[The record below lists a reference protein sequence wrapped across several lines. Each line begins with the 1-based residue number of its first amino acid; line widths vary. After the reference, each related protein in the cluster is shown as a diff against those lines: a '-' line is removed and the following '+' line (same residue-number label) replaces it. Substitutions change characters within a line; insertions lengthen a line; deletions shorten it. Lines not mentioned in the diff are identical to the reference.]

1 MLTNAKLYRKEEILE
16 NMVMNFIRGFCMALA
31 DSVPGVSGGTIAF
44 LLGFYDKFIGSLN
57 SLIGGT
63 KEERKE
69 GIIFLIK
76 IGVGWAVGFCMAALF
91 ITAVFESHIY
101 QISSLFLGFIIF
113 AIPIIVI
120 EEKESVV
127 GKYINAVW
135 IILGAAL
142 VAAITYFS
150 SNTLLS
156 DGVNLAAGK
165 FSAGVGVLL
174 FVSGMVAIS
183 AMVLPGISGSTILMI
198 FGLYVP
204 VITAIKDIL
213 HLKLEYVPA
222 VFIFGIG
229 VITGALLV
237 VKLIK
242 YVLEHYRS
250 QTVYFIIGMMLGS
263 LYSIIQGPTTLDTPK
278 PAMSFADFS
287 IVFFIIGG
295 VIILGLQKLKSISE
309 KQQ

>member
-1 MLTNAKLYRKEEILE
+1 
-16 NMVMNFIRGFCMALA
+16 MALA

-57 SLIGGT
+57 ALIGGT
-63 KEERKE
+63 KEERKD
-69 GIIFLIK
+69 GILFLIK
-76 IGVGWAVGFCMAALF
+76 IGIGWVIGFCMAALF
-91 ITAVFESHIY
+91 ITSVFESHIY
-101 QISSLFLGFIIF
+101 QISSLFLGFVIF

-127 GKYINAVW
+127 GKYVN
-135 IILGAAL
+135 IIWGIIGAAL

-150 SNTLLS
+150 SSTLLAG
-156 DGVNLAAGK
+156 GVNLSVGK
-165 FSAGVGVLL
+165 FSIGVGILL
-174 FVSGMVAIS
+174 FVAGMVAIS

-204 VITAIKDIL
+204 IITAIKDIL

-222 VFIFGIG
+222 VFIFGVG
-229 VITGALLV
+229 VIAGALLV

-242 YVLEHYRS
+242 YVLDHFRS
-250 QTVYFIIGMMLGS
+250 QTVYFIIGMMIGS
-263 LYSIIQGPTTLDTPK
+263 LYAIVNGATTLKEPK
-278 PAMSFADFS
+278 AALSLSTFS

-295 VIILGLQKLKSISE
+295 VIIFGLQKLKSISE
-309 KQQ
+309 K

>member
-1 MLTNAKLYRKEEILE
+1 
-16 NMVMNFIRGFCMALA
+16 MVMNFIRGFCMALA

-57 SLIGGT
+57 ALIGGT
-63 KEERKE
+63 KEERKD

-76 IGVGWAVGFCMAALF
+76 IGIGWAIGFCMAALF
-91 ITAVFESHIY
+91 ITSVFESHIY
-101 QISSLFLGFIIF
+101 QISSLFLGFVIF

-120 EEKESVV
+120 EEKESVI
-127 GKYINAVW
+127 GKYVN
-135 IILGAAL
+135 IIWGIIGAAL

-150 SNTLLS
+150 SSTLLAG
-156 DGVNLAAGK
+156 GVNLSVGK
-165 FSAGVGVLL
+165 FSIGVGILL
-174 FVSGMVAIS
+174 FVAGMVAIS

-222 VFIFGIG
+222 VFIFGVG
-229 VITGALLV
+229 VIAGALLV

-242 YVLEHYRS
+242 YVLDHFRS
-250 QTVYFIIGMMLGS
+250 QTVYFIIGMMIGS
-263 LYSIIQGPTTLDTPK
+263 LYAIVNGATTLKEPK
-278 PAMSFADFS
+278 AALSLSTFS

-295 VIILGLQKLKSISE
+295 VIIFGLQKLKSISE
-309 KQQ
+309 K

>member
-1 MLTNAKLYRKEEILE
+1 
-16 NMVMNFIRGFCMALA
+16 MNFIRGFCMALA

-57 SLIGGT
+57 ALIGGT
-63 KEERKE
+63 KEERKD

-76 IGVGWAVGFCMAALF
+76 IGIGWAIGFCMAALF
-91 ITAVFESHIY
+91 ITSVFESHIY
-101 QISSLFLGFIIF
+101 QISSLFLGFVIF

-120 EEKESVV
+120 EEKESVI
-127 GKYINAVW
+127 GKYVN
-135 IILGAAL
+135 IIWGIIGAAL

-150 SNTLLS
+150 SSTLLAG
-156 DGVNLAAGK
+156 GVNLSVGK
-165 FSAGVGVLL
+165 FSIGVGILL
-174 FVSGMVAIS
+174 FVAGMIAIS

-222 VFIFGIG
+222 VFIFGVG
-229 VITGALLV
+229 VIAGALLV

-242 YVLEHYRS
+242 YVLDHFRS
-250 QTVYFIIGMMLGS
+250 QTVYFIIGMMIGS
-263 LYSIIQGPTTLDTPK
+263 LYAIVNGATTLKEPK
-278 PAMSFADFS
+278 AALSLSTFS

-295 VIILGLQKLKSISE
+295 VIIFGLQKLKSISE
-309 KQQ
+309 K

>member
-1 MLTNAKLYRKEEILE
+1 
-16 NMVMNFIRGFCMALA
+16 MALA

-57 SLIGGT
+57 ALIGGT
-63 KEERKE
+63 KEEIKD

-76 IGVGWAVGFCMAALF
+76 IGIGWVIGFCMAALF
-91 ITAVFESHIY
+91 ITSVFESHIY
-101 QISSLFLGFIIF
+101 QISSLFLGFVIF

-127 GKYINAVW
+127 GKYVN
-135 IILGAAL
+135 IIWGIIGAAL

-150 SNTLLS
+150 SSTLLAG
-156 DGVNLAAGK
+156 GVNLSVGK
-165 FSAGVGVLL
+165 FSIGVGILL
-174 FVSGMVAIS
+174 FVAGMVAIS

-204 VITAIKDIL
+204 IITAIKDIL

-222 VFIFGIG
+222 VFIFGVG
-229 VITGALLV
+229 VIVGALLV

-242 YVLEHYRS
+242 YVLDHFRS
-250 QTVYFIIGMMLGS
+250 QTVYFIIGMMIGS
-263 LYSIIQGPTTLDTPK
+263 LYAIVNGATTLKEPK
-278 PAMSFADFS
+278 AALSLSTFS

-295 VIILGLQKLKSISE
+295 VIIFGLQKLKSISE
-309 KQQ
+309 K

>member
-1 MLTNAKLYRKEEILE
+1 
-16 NMVMNFIRGFCMALA
+16 MALA

-57 SLIGGT
+57 ALIGGT
-63 KEERKE
+63 KEERKD

-76 IGVGWAVGFCMAALF
+76 IGIGWVIGFCMAALF
-91 ITAVFESHIY
+91 ITSVFESHIY
-101 QISSLFLGFIIF
+101 QISSLFLGFVIF

-127 GKYINAVW
+127 GKYVN
-135 IILGAAL
+135 IIWGIIGAAL

-150 SNTLLS
+150 SSTLLAG
-156 DGVNLAAGK
+156 GVNLSVGK
-165 FSAGVGVLL
+165 FSIGVGILL
-174 FVSGMVAIS
+174 FVAGMVSIS

-204 VITAIKDIL
+204 IITAIKDIL

-222 VFIFGIG
+222 VFIFGVG
-229 VITGALLV
+229 VIAGALLV

-242 YVLEHYRS
+242 YVLDHFRS
-250 QTVYFIIGMMLGS
+250 QTVYFIIGMMIGS
-263 LYSIIQGPTTLDTPK
+263 LYAIVNGATTLKEPK
-278 PAMSFADFS
+278 AALSLSTFS

-295 VIILGLQKLKSISE
+295 VIIFGLQKLKSISE
-309 KQQ
+309 K

>member
-1 MLTNAKLYRKEEILE
+1 
-16 NMVMNFIRGFCMALA
+16 MALA

-57 SLIGGT
+57 ALIGGT
-63 KEERKE
+63 KEERKD

-76 IGVGWAVGFCMAALF
+76 IGIGWVIGFCMAALF
-91 ITAVFESHIY
+91 ITSVFESHIY
-101 QISSLFLGFIIF
+101 QISSLFLGFVIF

-127 GKYINAVW
+127 GKYVN
-135 IILGAAL
+135 IIWGIIGAAL

-150 SNTLLS
+150 SSTLLAG
-156 DGVNLAAGK
+156 GVNLSVGK
-165 FSAGVGVLL
+165 FSIGVGILL
-174 FVSGMVAIS
+174 FVAGMVAIS

-204 VITAIKDIL
+204 IITAIKDIL

-222 VFIFGIG
+222 VFIFGVGI
-229 VITGALLV
+229 IAGALLV

-242 YVLEHYRS
+242 YVLDHFRS
-250 QTVYFIIGMMLGS
+250 QTVYFIIGMMIGS
-263 LYSIIQGPTTLDTPK
+263 LYAIVNGATTLKEPK
-278 PAMSFADFS
+278 AALSLSTFS

-295 VIILGLQKLKSISE
+295 VIIFGLQKLKSISE
-309 KQQ
+309 K

>member
-1 MLTNAKLYRKEEILE
+1 
-16 NMVMNFIRGFCMALA
+16 MALA

-57 SLIGGT
+57 ALIGGT
-63 KEERKE
+63 KEERKD

-76 IGVGWAVGFCMAALF
+76 IGIGWAIGFCMAALF
-91 ITAVFESHIY
+91 ITSVFESHIY
-101 QISSLFLGFIIF
+101 QISSLFLGFVIF

-120 EEKESVV
+120 EEKESVI
-127 GKYINAVW
+127 GKYVN
-135 IILGAAL
+135 IIWGIIGAAL

-150 SNTLLS
+150 SSTLLAG
-156 DGVNLAAGK
+156 GVNLSVGK
-165 FSAGVGVLL
+165 FSIGVGILL
-174 FVSGMVAIS
+174 FVAGMIAIS

-222 VFIFGIG
+222 VFIFGVG
-229 VITGALLV
+229 VIAGALLV

-242 YVLEHYRS
+242 YVLDHFRS
-250 QTVYFIIGMMLGS
+250 QTVYFIIGMMIGS
-263 LYSIIQGPTTLDTPK
+263 LYAIVNGATTLKEPK
-278 PAMSFADFS
+278 AALSLSTFS

-295 VIILGLQKLKSISE
+295 VIIFGLQKLKSISE
-309 KQQ
+309 K

>member
-1 MLTNAKLYRKEEILE
+1 
-16 NMVMNFIRGFCMALA
+16 MALA

-57 SLIGGT
+57 ALIGGT
-63 KEERKE
+63 KEERKD

-76 IGVGWAVGFCMAALF
+76 IGIGWVIGFCMAALF
-91 ITAVFESHIY
+91 ITSVFESHIY
-101 QISSLFLGFIIF
+101 QISSLFLGFVIF

-120 EEKESVV
+120 EEKESVA
-127 GKYINAVW
+127 GKYVN
-135 IILGAAL
+135 IIWGIIGAAL

-150 SNTLLS
+150 SSTLLAG
-156 DGVNLAAGK
+156 GVNLSVGK
-165 FSAGVGVLL
+165 FSIGVGILL
-174 FVSGMVAIS
+174 FVAGMIAIS

-222 VFIFGIG
+222 VFIFGAG
-229 VITGALLV
+229 VIAGALLV

-242 YVLEHYRS
+242 YVLDHFRS
-250 QTVYFIIGMMLGS
+250 QTVYFIIGMMIGS
-263 LYSIIQGPTTLDTPK
+263 LYAIVNGATTLKEPK
-278 PAMSFADFS
+278 AALSLSTFS

-295 VIILGLQKLKSISE
+295 VIIFGLQKLKSISE
-309 KQQ
+309 K

>member
-1 MLTNAKLYRKEEILE
+1 
-16 NMVMNFIRGFCMALA
+16 MALA

-57 SLIGGT
+57 ALIGGT
-63 KEERKE
+63 KEERKD

-76 IGVGWAVGFCMAALF
+76 IGIGWVIGFCMAALF
-91 ITAVFESHIY
+91 ITSVFESHIY
-101 QISSLFLGFIIF
+101 QISSLFLGFVIF

-127 GKYINAVW
+127 GKYVN
-135 IILGAAL
+135 IIWGIIGAAL

-150 SNTLLS
+150 SSTLLAG
-156 DGVNLAAGK
+156 GVNLSVGK
-165 FSAGVGVLL
+165 FSIGVGILL
-174 FVSGMVAIS
+174 FVAGMVAIS

-204 VITAIKDIL
+204 IITAIKDIL
-213 HLKLEYVPA
+213 HFKLEYVPA
-222 VFIFGIG
+222 VFIFGVG
-229 VITGALLV
+229 VIAGALLV

-242 YVLEHYRS
+242 YVLDHFRS
-250 QTVYFIIGMMLGS
+250 QTVYFIIGMMIGS
-263 LYSIIQGPTTLDTPK
+263 LYAIVNGATTLKEPK
-278 PAMSFADFS
+278 AALSLSTFS

-295 VIILGLQKLKSISE
+295 VIIFGLQKLKSISE
-309 KQQ
+309 K

>member
-1 MLTNAKLYRKEEILE
+1 
-16 NMVMNFIRGFCMALA
+16 MALA

-57 SLIGGT
+57 ALIGGT
-63 KEERKE
+63 KEERKD

-76 IGVGWAVGFCMAALF
+76 IGIGWAIGFCMAALF
-91 ITAVFESHIY
+91 ITSVFESHIY
-101 QISSLFLGFIIF
+101 QISSLFLGFVIF

-120 EEKESVV
+120 EEKESVA
-127 GKYINAVW
+127 GKYVN
-135 IILGAAL
+135 IIWGIIGAAL

-150 SNTLLS
+150 SSTLLAG
-156 DGVNLAAGK
+156 GVNLSVGK
-165 FSAGVGVLL
+165 FSIGVGILL
-174 FVSGMVAIS
+174 FVAGMVAIS

-222 VFIFGIG
+222 VFIFGVG
-229 VITGALLV
+229 VIAGALLV

-242 YVLEHYRS
+242 YVLDHFRS
-250 QTVYFIIGMMLGS
+250 QTVYFIIGMMIGS
-263 LYSIIQGPTTLDTPK
+263 LYAIVNGATTLKEPK
-278 PAMSFADFS
+278 AALSLSTFS

-295 VIILGLQKLKSISE
+295 VIIFGLQKLKSISE
-309 KQQ
+309 K

>member
-1 MLTNAKLYRKEEILE
+1 
-16 NMVMNFIRGFCMALA
+16 MVINFIRGFCMALA

-63 KEERKE
+63 KEGRKE

-91 ITAVFESHIY
+91 ITSVFESHIY

-120 EEKESVV
+120 EEKESIA
-127 GKYINAVW
+127 GKYINALW

-156 DGVNLAAGK
+156 DGVSLAAGK
-165 FSAGVGVLL
+165 FSVGVGVLL

-213 HLKLEYVPA
+213 HLKLEYMPA

-263 LYSIIQGPTTLDTPK
+263 LYSITQGPTTLDTPK
-278 PAMSFADFS
+278 SAMSFSDFS
-287 IVFFIIGG
+287 ILFFIIGG